1 MKIAIAGYGVV
12 GRGTHELLLM
22 NRDKIAARAGEEIEV
37 KYVLDPKPLEGTPAE
52 QLKASGIEE
61 ILADPEVKLLV
72 EAIGGVGP
80 AYEYVKAA
88 LESGRSVVTPNK
100 QLVAEKGA
108 ELLAIA
114 RKKNVGFLFE
124 ASVAGGTPVLHP
136 ISQCLWAN
144 DLDLAAGILNGTT
157 NYILTK
163 MVQEGAGFEE
173 TLREA
178 QRLGYAEA
186 DPTADIEGIDA
197 CRKACILADLLFG
210 KHTDPNK
217 VFTQGITRITAADVE
232 AAGLVGCNIK
242 LIGQARRMADGKIL
256 CMVTPALLRK
266 EHCMAEVNDVFN
278 AVMVHGNG
286 VGDVMFYGRGAGDL
300 PTASAVLS
308 DVIEIVRGGCR
319 NAGIIGWTDEG
330 DAHLADRRD
339 YDIHALV
346 RIKGMDFAAVEKLFK
361 DCEPIWE
368 KDGETAA
375 LVYNV
380 NEGELE
386 KILSGLDAAPYIRMF
401 DC

>member
-1 MKIAIAGYGVV
+1 M
-12 GRGTHELLLM
+12 
-22 NRDKIAARAGEEIEV
+22 
-37 KYVLDPKPLEGTPAE
+37 
-52 QLKASGIEE
+52 
-61 ILADPEVKLLV
+61 

-114 RKKNVGFLFE
+114 KEKNVGFLFE
-124 ASVAGGTPVLHP
+124 ASVAGGRPQCCTPSASACGP
-136 ISQCLWAN
+136 TTWIWRQASSTE
-144 DLDLAAGILNGTT
+144 TT

-173 TLREA
+173 TLRDA

-197 CRKACILADLLFG
+197 CRKACILSDLLFG

-217 VFTQGITRITAADVE
+217 VFAQGITRITAADVE

-242 LIGQARRMADGKIL
+242 LIGQARRMDDGKIL
-256 CMVTPALLRK
+256 CMVTPALLKK

-308 DVIEIVRGGCR
+308 DVIEIVRGGGY
-319 NAGIIGWTDEG
+319 NAGIISWADEG
-330 DAHLADRRD
+330 DAHLANRRD
-339 YDIHALV
+339 YAISALV
-346 RIKGMDFAAVEKLFK
+346 RIQGLDFAAVERKFPG
-361 DCEPIWE
+361 CERIWE
-368 KDGETAA
+368 RDGETAA
-375 LVYNV
+375 LVHSIK
-380 NEGELE
+380 EGELE
-386 KILSGLDAAPYIRMF
+386 DALQALNAAPYIRVF
-401 DC
+401 DCRQGA